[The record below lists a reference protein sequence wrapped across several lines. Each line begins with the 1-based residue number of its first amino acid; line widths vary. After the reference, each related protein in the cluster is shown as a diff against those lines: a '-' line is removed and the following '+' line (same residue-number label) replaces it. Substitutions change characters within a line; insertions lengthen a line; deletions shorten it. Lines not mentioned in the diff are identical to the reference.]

1 MLQIHKI
8 IDDKTP
14 DYLRCKL
21 PPNRDVVL
29 NLPNVLQEI
38 KCRTDRYQNS
48 FFPNAVTYWNN
59 LITSF
64 QDLPT
69 FENLKK
75 HIISLI
81 RPPPKDTFAVF
92 NPPLLRYLFQL
103 RVGLSRL
110 RSHKKRH
117 NFADTPSDL
126 CLCKNG
132 VEDTHHYL
140 FNCPFFASHR
150 KALLSTVENVVRDKN
165 LNVNSVDL
173 LLYGDPSLSNAEN
186 QTIICATLDYIDKT
200 NRLTS

>member
-1 MLQIHKI
+1 MEMLEKTQYQAALAVTGSWQGTSRTKIYEELGWESLSDRRMGKRVLQIHKI

-81 RPPPKDTFAVF
+81 RPPP
-92 NPPLLRYLFQL
+92 
-103 RVGLSRL
+103 
-110 RSHKKRH
+110 
-117 NFADTPSDL
+117 
-126 CLCKNG
+126 
-132 VEDTHHYL
+132 
-140 FNCPFFASHR
+140 
-150 KALLSTVENVVRDKN
+150 
-165 LNVNSVDL
+165 
-173 LLYGDPSLSNAEN
+173 
-186 QTIICATLDYIDKT
+186 
-200 NRLTS
+200 

>member
-1 MLQIHKI
+1 M
-8 IDDKTP
+8 
-14 DYLRCKL
+14 YLKKS
-21 PPNRDVVL
+21 RDVL
-29 NLPNVLQEI
+29 IDTEI
-38 KCRTDRYQNS
+38 A
-48 FFPNAVTYWNN
+48 FFQILWPIG

-150 KALLSTVENVVRDKN
+150 KALLSTVVRDKN

-173 LLYGDPSLSNAEN
+173 LLYGDPSLSTAEN

-200 NRLTS
+200 NRLTSWTCLYPPPAICFF